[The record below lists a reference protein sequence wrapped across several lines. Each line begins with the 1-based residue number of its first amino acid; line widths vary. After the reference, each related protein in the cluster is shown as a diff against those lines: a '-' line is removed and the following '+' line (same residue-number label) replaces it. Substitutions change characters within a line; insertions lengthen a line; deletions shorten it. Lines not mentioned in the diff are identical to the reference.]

1 MVCNRGIL
9 FLLISSSSRS
19 LEAWSPE
26 KWIPAR
32 SHLTVL
38 QRLLEFRRLLMPKV
52 IKTPN
57 KLTDIKRNK
66 YPSPSPPQ
74 AALCSWVKLLMSLK
88 KPPSSVLPTKGSVC
102 ADMGASLAP
111 QLQVVNTV
119 LEIKMLKCPLFGEQR
134 LRARPCLRG
143 SLGAPGGS
151 TLPAFYGEKLLLS
164 SSHTLENCA
173 FLTVMFDTTWNS
185 QLWLQKFLLP
195 EAIIRMCQNFR
206 PWSFVLMFINH
217 FSN

>member
-1 MVCNRGIL
+1 MCNRGIL

-26 KWIPAR
+26 RWIPAR
-32 SHLTVL
+32 SHLTML
-38 QRLLEFRRLLMPKV
+38 QRLLEFRRPLMPKV

-74 AALCSWVKLLMSLK
+74 AALCSWVNLLMSLK
-88 KPPSSVLPTKGSVC
+88 KPPRSVLPTKGSVC
-102 ADMGASLAP
+102 ADLGASLAP

-143 SLGAPGGS
+143 SLGAPGLRGDWRGHTPS
-151 TLPAFYGEKLLLS
+151 ILWRKAFAFKLPHSWKLCLS
-164 SSHTLENCA
+164 HCNVWQHLKQSVVVAETFAS
-173 FLTVMFDTTWNS
+173 
-185 QLWLQKFLLP
+185 
-195 EAIIRMCQNFR
+195 R
-206 PWSFVLMFINH
+206 
-217 FSN
+217 SNN

>member
-1 MVCNRGIL
+1 MCNRGIL

-19 LEAWSPE
+19 SEAWSPE

-32 SHLTVL
+32 SHLTML
-38 QRLLEFRRLLMPKV
+38 QRLLEFRRPLMPKV

-74 AALCSWVKLLMSLK
+74 AALCSWVNLLMSLK
-88 KPPSSVLPTKGSVC
+88 KPLSSVLPTKGSVC
-102 ADMGASLAP
+102 VDLGASLAP

-134 LRARPCLRG
+134 LRAAWQLRG
-143 SLGAPGGS
+143 CRVTGGS
-151 TLPAFYGEKLLLS
+151 TRPAFYGEKLLLS
-164 SSHTLENCA
+164 SSRTLENCA
-173 FLTVMFDTTWNS
+173 FLTVMFDSTWNS
-185 QLWLQKFLLP
+185 QLWLQKLLLP

-206 PWSFVLMFINH
+206 PWSVVLTFINH